1 MEKTITLDT
10 QTLTSKINTNNFL
23 LLSCSQLILIG
34 YIGMTILFGIYMAQ
48 NETIYDD
55 LILYVIFG
63 FMAIISFGVG
73 YSYYFLKQVI
83 KDTLTLIKTSKIKD
97 GNNG

>member
-23 LLSCSQLILIG
+23 LLSCSELIFIG

-48 NETIYDD
+48 NETTYDD

-73 YSYYFLKQVI
+73 YSYYFLKKVI
-83 KDTLTLIKTSKIKD
+83 KDNLTLIETSQIED